1 MTTREAIMSQQKNVK
16 WLSSIKMK
24 KSFDTENFIFSKIN
38 K

>member
-24 KSFDTENFIFSKIN
+24 KSFDTEKLYFFKN